1 MKFIENNTY
10 TLQTDY
16 YNSVKVVCTYVE
28 DGIAYF
34 NSQDTQY
41 MHDGDARVY
50 YKVVLKTGK
59 LYKWCQDYVSWDSIE
74 NTLSEETVDDVW
86 SKRMGNGS
94 DYYYYYSGI
103 GQD

>member
-1 MKFIENNTY
+1 MKFIENNMY

-28 DGIAYF
+28 DTKAYF
-34 NSQDTQY
+34 RLSTDKDSLGADY
-41 MHDGDARVY
+41 RLD
-50 YKVVLKTGK
+50 LKSNK
-59 LYKWCQDYVSWDSIE
+59 LYHWSSKYASWDSIE
-74 NTLSEETVDDVW
+74 NTLSEDPLGSTVDDVW

-94 DYYYYYSGI
+94 DYYSGI

>member
-28 DGIAYF
+28 DNTVWLI
-34 NSQDTQY
+34 QY
-41 MHDGDARVY
+41 ANPMSAVIDSNH
-50 YKVVLKTGK
+50 YKLDRKTNK
-59 LYKWCQDYVSWDSIE
+59 LYKLNRVFSSWDSVE

-86 SKRMGNGS
+86 SKRMGDGS
-94 DYYYYYSGI
+94 DYYSGI